1 MLNFEN
7 EGNLVAI
14 IVNKDKDK
22 NKNEKK
28 LYVSP
33 DSGSVKSGG
42 VSFTCD
48 INETV

>member
-22 NKNEKK
+22 NKNKK
-28 LYVSP
+28 SYMYRLIR
-33 DSGSVKSGG
+33 GL
-42 VSFTCD
+42 
-48 INETV
+48 

>member
-22 NKNEKK
+22 NKNEKN
-28 LYVSP
+28 YEDEANP
-33 DSGSVKSGG
+33 R
-42 VSFTCD
+42 TH
-48 INETV
+48 TVRYQ